1 MKIILWYAQM
11 HIRISNI
18 VSQPALRLKKKN
30 RTKFQILNKYFS
42 VPTNSRYHAGPVKP
56 VRSQFKRISIKA
68 NSCVNIEDCSP
79 ILHQIKSDMFWLQ
92 IHDYCPILRFNILVM
107 ASRQISVLFP
117 SIPFGKWQNNTK
129 SQTNNKWFIHSNLC
143 VIEIRLFGIMCHTS
157 WCLLCTSFVCDARI
171 CLIYSRI

>member
-1 MKIILWYAQM
+1 MHRCIFASQIL
-11 HIRISNI
+11 S
-18 VSQPALRLKKKN
+18 VSQLWGSKKKIVQN
-30 RTKFQILNKYFS
+30 SKFWINIFRFLPIRETMPAS
-42 VPTNSRYHAGPVKP
+42 VKP